1 MWSSRNITETSCGVF
16 GSMEDEGIRATKAYS
31 YLKNGLDGSNSIGFT
46 LKDCHN
52 SIQSKR
58 RETFSAQR
66 LSKCPWSSHS
76 FTGERKKMF
85 IILYTWMMNLE

>member
-1 MWSSRNITETSCGVF
+1 MLSSRNITETSCGVF

-52 SIQSKR
+52 FINK
-58 RETFSAQR
+58 
-66 LSKCPWSSHS
+66 K
-76 FTGERKKMF
+76 GERQLVHRDCQSVLGDLIHLQAKGKKMF
-85 IILYTWMMNLE
+85 IILYKWMINLE